1 MLQLFTQVKSCI
13 HDIKWYS
20 HLALPPVR
28 QGPVSLSVTKCVY
41 LLWIKTNSA
50 SNPQCLQL
58 RKSYVWVLLSEAWQN
73 NSNRNGPSRLLPGLA
88 NTVAAV
94 RPTGSAQ
101 KCSSIFLRCSSS
113 VHHQNQSLILL
124 VLLILRHLCHLS
136 LSWLLARFLPRRL
149 LSPGRILGQD
159 RRISDSV
166 CTCFSP
172 VESSRFFGQHKD
184 LLHGRAAD

>member
-41 LLWIKTNSA
+41 LLWINTNSA
-50 SNPQCLQL
+50 NNPQCLQL
-58 RKSYVWVLLSEAWQN
+58 RKPYVWVLLSETWQN

-88 NTVAAV
+88 NSVAAA

-101 KCSSIFLRCSSS
+101 KCSSIFLSASPKSKICC
-113 VHHQNQSLILL
+113 SLILL

-136 LSWLLARFLPRRL
+136 VSWLLARFLPHRL

-172 VESSRFFGQHKD
+172 AESSRFFGQHKD